1 MTDDTP
7 PIECP
12 TCGAAVG
19 IVYCG
24 ACVKCGDAATR
35 ERIQA
40 LRPEGEDG

>member
-24 ACVKCGDAATR
+24 ACVACGDAATR
-35 ERIQA
+35 ERIRA